1 MGDDSFHLFNS
12 LCVIPVIFNVCMPY
26 PDATSLYEK
35 KTLLLTKTNHLPTCP
50 NLNLTSR
57 G

>member
-1 MGDDSFHLFNS
+1 MGDDSLHLFNS

-35 KTLLLTKTNHLPTCP
+35 KTLRLTKTNHLPTCP
-50 NLNLTSR
+50 NLTSR